1 MIGKFREDEDY
12 NNYFIP
18 ENMIEEFDTIIF
30 ELGLL
35 DFYCDEWECKY
46 NELLVKFKPY
56 LLSNPVEYYL
66 CDNKYI
72 NQ

>member
-1 MIGKFREDEDY
+1 MLGKFREDEDY

-18 ENMIEEFDTIIF
+18 ENMIEEFDTIIS

-66 CDNKYI
+66 CDIYFDK
-72 NQ
+72 